1 MKANQKGD
9 KEFFGTD
16 YYTEYNEY
24 VYKDPNGK
32 IVKPS
37 YISQNFAR
45 VIKNNP
51 KFRKIRFHDL
61 RHSCATLLRR
71 EGVPMED
78 IQKWLEHSD
87 ITTTERLYAHFEYE
101 MHLKTAKEIEKA
113 FEK

>member
-1 MKANQKGD
+1 MGRG
-9 KEFFGTD
+9 FL
-16 YYTEYNEY
+16 
-24 VYKDPNGK
+24 YKDPNGK

-45 VIKNNP
+45 IIKNNP

-78 IQKWLEHSD
+78 IQKWLGHSD
-87 ITTTERLYAHFEYE
+87 ITTTERLYAHFEDLI
-101 MHLKTAKEIEKA
+101 HLKTAQRIENA
-113 FEK
+113 LEK

>member
-1 MKANQKGD
+1 MRANQEGD
-9 KEFFGTD
+9 KEFFGED
-16 YYTEYNEY
+16 YYTEYDEY

-37 YISQNFAR
+37 YISQNFALI
-45 VIKNNP
+45 IKNNP

-78 IQKWLEHSD
+78 IQKWLGHND
-87 ITTTERLYAHFEYE
+87 ITTTERLYAHFEDLI
-101 MHLKTAKEIEKA
+101 HLKTAQRIENA
-113 FEK
+113 FVL